1 MSIHHKKYQIC
12 LLLNVNLH
20 ILVQGQF
27 LPHLRWH
34 EINGKYR
41 IVLLLTLDIFA
52 LLAFKTFAK
61 SCFVGTL
68 AAEMGNCVCEH
79 NSLTS
84 CKERRGLKTLQ
95 YFDLYCIIL
104 KKREAGWKLC
114 NSKLSPL
121 AAD

>member
-1 MSIHHKKYQIC
+1 MERQTWQSKDLGQGLLGITDICHQIQMSIHHKKYQIC

-68 AAEMGNCVCEH
+68 AAEMGNCVCEQSH
-79 NSLTS
+79 L
-84 CKERRGLKTLQ
+84 L
-95 YFDLYCIIL
+95 
-104 KKREAGWKLC
+104 
-114 NSKLSPL
+114 
-121 AAD
+121 

>member
-41 IVLLLTLDIFA
+41 VVLLLTLDIFA
-52 LLAFKTFAK
+52 LLALETFAK

-68 AAEMGNCVCEH
+68 AAEMGNCVCEQSH
-79 NSLTS
+79 L
-84 CKERRGLKTLQ
+84 L
-95 YFDLYCIIL
+95 
-104 KKREAGWKLC
+104 
-114 NSKLSPL
+114 
-121 AAD
+121 